1 MIKDTPLQTSAAEL
15 FDAFS
20 AAGQTYRDAQDT
32 FHESMKRATE
42 AKRDH
47 DGARADLID
56 PAREERPQ
64 GKNAE
69 EREAWV
75 HMKLEAEREAL
86 YTAEDDLADARHTL
100 EHARVA
106 WDELRYK
113 LRCLEIMK

>member
-1 MIKDTPLQTSAAEL
+1 MIKDTPLQTSAASLFENFSDAAYEL
-15 FDAFS
+15 STA
-20 AAGQTYRDAQDT
+20 QTT
-32 FHESMKRATE
+32 FHDAAKRAAE

-69 EREAWV
+69 EREAWT

-86 YTAEDDLADARHTL
+86 YTAEDDLADARHAL
-100 EHARVA
+100 EQARVS
-106 WDELRYK
+106 WDVLRYQ